1 MTQMDPETSKNQIG
15 MLKTFQIIDS
25 KPNWEKKI
33 FPYQKCII
41 HLCRSFL
48 NIKKGKKLYFNLY
61 IQEKSFL
68 GWSTECLKAHSSKM
82 APNMYGYF
90 FLFEESGTRKRWL
103 SFVILVILVNLEIL
117 DALSWSSFFYAFTQQ
132 PPSDLSRRLL

>member
-25 KPNWEKKI
+25 KPNWKKKI

-48 NIKKGKKLYFNLY
+48 KVSSYAKNELVTKK
-61 IQEKSFL
+61 IQ
-68 GWSTECLKAHSSKM
+68 
-82 APNMYGYF
+82 
-90 FLFEESGTRKRWL
+90 
-103 SFVILVILVNLEIL
+103 
-117 DALSWSSFFYAFTQQ
+117 
-132 PPSDLSRRLL
+132 